1 LPAQKA
7 ATEATMRILL
17 IEDEPILGDAVRE
30 RIARDGHA
38 VDWMQR
44 LDDAHAALAAVDYQ
58 LVLLD
63 LHLPDGRGLD
73 LLKEMRRKGDK
84 RPVMILTARDQ
95 IRDRIDGLNAG
106 ADDYLVKPFD
116 LDELGARIS
125 AVARRYAGNPN
136 PAIQAN
142 GIEIDLARRSVRRSD
157 GRSIDVTG
165 REWVILEAL
174 AARPGRILAKAQLE
188 EAIYDFGAE
197 IESNAIEVYVSR
209 LRKKLGPGAIVTV
222 RGVGYRLGG

>member
-1 LPAQKA
+1 
-7 ATEATMRILL
+7 MRILL
-17 IEDEPILGDAVRE
+17 IEDEPILGDAIRE

-44 LDDAHAALAAVDYQ
+44 LDDGRAALAAVDYQ

-95 IRDRIDGLNAG
+95 IRDRIEGLNAG

-136 PAIQAN
+136 PAIQVKD
-142 GIEIDLARRSVRRSD
+142 IEIDLARRSVCRAD

-165 REWVILEAL
+165 REWVIIEAL
-174 AARPGRILAKAQLE
+174 AARPGHILTKAQLE
-188 EAIYDFGAE
+188 EAIYDFGVE

-209 LRKKLGPGAIVTV
+209 LRKKLGPGIIETV
-222 RGVGYRLGG
+222 RGVGYRLGGS